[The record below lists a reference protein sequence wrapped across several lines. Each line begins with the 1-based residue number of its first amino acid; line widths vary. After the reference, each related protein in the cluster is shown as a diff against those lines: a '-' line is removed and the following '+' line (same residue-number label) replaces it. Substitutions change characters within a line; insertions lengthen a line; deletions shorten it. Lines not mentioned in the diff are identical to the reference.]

1 MVLLNNRLASS
12 AEENSNYDW
21 IAELAEGFSD
31 GSTFISSWPDS
42 SRKFFVVSLVRT
54 EGKV

>member
-21 IAELAEGFSD
+21 YEELARVFSD
-31 GSTFISSWPDS
+31 RSTSYQVDLILLAYFLL
-42 SRKFFVVSLVRT
+42 FSLVRT
-54 EGKV
+54 KGKV